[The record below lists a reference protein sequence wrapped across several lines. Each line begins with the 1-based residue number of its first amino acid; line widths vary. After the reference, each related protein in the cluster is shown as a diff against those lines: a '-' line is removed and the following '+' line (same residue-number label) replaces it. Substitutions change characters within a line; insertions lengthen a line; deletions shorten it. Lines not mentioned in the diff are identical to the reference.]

1 MILIVEQI
9 FNTILA
15 LRLFCNWIKTVSNW
29 DQWPKLEKSASH
41 SGKKSTVNKSA
52 QCEQT
57 DIYLLYEINRCEHCY
72 VTACIFIYNSF
83 QITAKMLNANLMN
96 RQQTSIML
104 QTKWNYVCMSYHA
117 HSLYNSTHKKGK
129 QSLRIISLST
139 QSCLFFVCLPFDA
152 TLFSVKSFRHEQ
164 IAFWSWIILDFICH
178 WFYMENPLNL
188 LTISALAKNTIIT
201 LPFNIRQRWAQC
213 WMLHDFFPQK
223 NIFGS
228 LPICFWFTTCSYNSH
243 LCP

>member
-1 MILIVEQI
+1 MFWRNIVNFTSIFGGYIQTCHPNTYIIRIKRMILIVEQI
-9 FNTILA
+9 CNTILA

-41 SGKKSTVNKSA
+41 SEKKSTVNKSA

-72 VTACIFIYNSF
+72 VTACIFIYTSF

-117 HSLYNSTHKKGK
+117 HSLYSKY
-129 QSLRIISLST
+129 T
-139 QSCLFFVCLPFDA
+139 QKRE
-152 TLFSVKSFRHEQ
+152 T
-164 IAFWSWIILDFICH
+164 IA
-178 WFYMENPLNL
+178 
-188 LTISALAKNTIIT
+188 
-201 LPFNIRQRWAQC
+201 
-213 WMLHDFFPQK
+213 
-223 NIFGS
+223 
-228 LPICFWFTTCSYNSH
+228 
-243 LCP
+243 

>member
-1 MILIVEQI
+1 MLPKFFFIIFVDVLTEHRKFYFHLWWIYLDLSPKYLHHTNQKNDFDCGTNMQHNFSASIV
-9 FNTILA
+9 
-15 LRLFCNWIKTVSNW
+15 W
-29 DQWPKLEKSASH
+29 DQWLKLEKSASH

-72 VTACIFIYNSF
+72 VTACIFIYTSF

-139 QSCLFFVCLPFDA
+139 QSCLFFCVFAIWCHVV
-152 TLFSVKSFRHEQ
+152 FSEKFS
-164 IAFWSWIILDFICH
+164 SWANRILKLNNSR
-178 WFYMENPLNL
+178 FYL
-188 LTISALAKNTIIT
+188 
-201 LPFNIRQRWAQC
+201 
-213 WMLHDFFPQK
+213 
-223 NIFGS
+223 S
-228 LPICFWFTTCSYNSH
+228 LI
-243 LCP
+243 